1 MMTINFSEPTSQD
14 QDFSGLV
21 SIENARNL
29 KFSTDGLLN
38 FNNQTIA
45 SSEKDERKFRRNRE
59 EEAVDSS
66 TVEAADID
74 SVTVVTA
81 AQLLHMS
88 NQVVTQQLL
97 LVSY

>member
-1 MMTINFSEPTSQD
+1 
-14 QDFSGLV
+14 LR
-21 SIENARNL
+21 AL
-29 KFSTDGLLN
+29 KKTKKVG
-38 FNNQTIA
+38 
-45 SSEKDERKFRRNRE
+45 RNRE

-66 TVEAADID
+66 NVEAADIE